1 MPRKNAKAMPAVPH
15 FALFGEPA
23 PADGLPLLHIEP
35 IRARSR
41 RYGWEIS
48 EHAHDHLLQLV
59 LVRRGGVSI
68 HVDGQV
74 QQRRGPV
81 ISAVPPGVVHA
92 YRFEPTV
99 EGDVV
104 SLSDEAWAEAGA
116 AELQALVEPLLAGA
130 LVLVPDARS
139 LQGLAPLLVAMR
151 QETQRAAAGQ
161 ASMLRWLSRGL
172 LLQVYRLRAAGRA
185 TEAPLGTAAARML
198 RLRRLIDLHFR
209 EQRDIAFYARQLGMT
224 ERSLRR
230 LTQLQAACTPGKLVD
245 ERIAREARQRLAY
258 THEGVAQ
265 IAYELG
271 FEDPAYFSRFLRR
284 MTGSTPQALRRAG
297 TGGADAAG

>member
-1 MPRKNAKAMPAVPH
+1 MPRKTAKAGAPIPH
-15 FALFGEPA
+15 FALFGELA
-23 PADGLPLLHIEP
+23 PATGLPLLHIEP

-48 EHAHDHLLQLV
+48 EHTHDHLLQLV

-68 HVDGQV
+68 HVDGQA

-130 LVLVPDARS
+130 QVLVPDARS

-151 QETQRAAAGQ
+151 QETQRAAPGQ
-161 ASMLRWLSRGL
+161 ASMLRWLSRCL

-185 TEAPLGTAAARML
+185 ADAPVGAATGRML

-230 LTQLQAACTPGKLVD
+230 LTQAQAACTPGRLVD

-258 THEGVAQ
+258 THASVAQ
-265 IAYELG
+265 IAYALG

-284 MTGSTPQALRRAG
+284 MTGDTPQSLRRGDPAP
-297 TGGADAAG
+297 ADT